1 MPIYE
6 YECDACHKRFEKL
19 QKASDPL
26 LTACPKCG
34 GAIHKC
40 FSVPAIQ
47 FKGSGWYVTD
57 YGRKSGNASSG
68 GNAKGKPSP
77 SKKAEAKTGGSTNA

>member
-19 QKASDPL
+19 KRVSDPL

-34 GAIHKC
+34 GALHKC
-40 FSVPAIQ
+40 FSVPALQ
-47 FKGSGWYVTD
+47 FKGTGWYVTD
-57 YGRKSGNASSG
+57 YGRRSGTGSSG
-68 GNAKGKPSP
+68 GNATGTAKAP
-77 SKKAEAKTGGSTNA
+77 KKAEAKTGGSTDV